1 MPALDHRLPLVLVH
15 GGLYDDITADE
26 FWTASGVTP
35 GLDAHIVT
43 YACPDRPRHPSSWH
57 DEAVALAAAI
67 EARGWAEVAVV
78 AASNGCSAAVRL
90 AVDRPD
96 LVARL
101 LLAWPATAGES
112 VADALAATMID
123 EVGPPG
129 AAARLL
135 AGDTLRGVDDAEIAA
150 LAVPVAIWPSV
161 PENQFHQG
169 RTVMSLL
176 QLLAEPILVGGS
188 PEPGHKA
195 FGPFLERFVD
205 VLVEVSIV
213 DADDVAPPMP

>member
-1 MPALDHRLPLVLVH
+1 
-15 GGLYDDITADE
+15 
-26 FWTASGVTP
+26 
-35 GLDAHIVT
+35 
-43 YACPDRPRHPSSWH
+43 
-57 DEAVALAAAI
+57 LAAVV
-67 EARGWAEVAVV
+67 EARRWTEVAVV

-101 LLAWPATAGES
+101 LLAWPATAAES
-112 VADALAATMID
+112 VADALSAAMID

-135 AGDTLRGVDDAEIAA
+135 TGDTLRGVGDDEIESI
-150 LAVPVAIWPSV
+150 AVPVAIWPSA

-176 QLLAEPILVGGS
+176 RLLAEPILVGGS
-188 PEPGHKA
+188 PEPGHRA
-195 FGPFLERFVD
+195 FGPFVDRFV
-205 VLVEVSIV
+205 EVSIVISIV
-213 DADDVAPPMP
+213 DADDAARQAP